1 MIHLTSTQL
10 KVAGMVFLAIP
21 ILILA
26 AFAVGEMA
34 SGDINGIQHV
44 VQLAPLVLLGWL
56 AWKRPLWGGMALI
69 ALALILTGLY
79 FIFIPRF
86 PLATVILTMAS
97 LFATPFVAGILF
109 VVAARQERETGTVN
123 QEIVEPR
130 HE

>member
-10 KVAGMVFLAIP
+10 KIAATVFLAIP

-34 SGDINGIQHV
+34 GGDITGIQHV

-56 AWKRPLWGGMALI
+56 AWKRPLWGGTALI
-69 ALALILTGLY
+69 ALAVIFTGLY
-79 FIFIPRF
+79 FLVIHGF
-86 PLATVILTMAS
+86 PLPTVILTVAF

-109 VVAARQERETGTVN
+109 VVAARHERDGGSAS
-123 QEIVEPR
+123 
-130 HE
+130 